1 MSLFGY
7 DFGFDRLAV
16 GMFTGLTYGLLAI
29 GIVLVYRSSKFVN
42 FAHGAIGVF
51 GAAVLAKLTD
61 GITFWLAFPI
71 AILVAGA
78 LGAGI
83 EMSVVRRLR
92 GRPRVIGMIATLGLS
107 QFILVLALLV
117 DRDSFSGATY
127 PKPPGLPAFSIG
139 TTAVGSSLTAMLV
152 LTPVLLAAL
161 AFFLRRTKYGIAIRA
176 AADHPDAA
184 TVNGVPAPMMTSLA
198 WAVAGG
204 VAAFSAI
211 LLTPTQGVQSIESLG
226 PQLLLRGLAGAVIA
240 RMASLPIAFVA
251 SIGVGVLEQVLLSKE
266 TSGFVDVVLGLAI
279 LVALLRQRSGGRNSE
294 HAAWPRWDATSP
306 PGARIGLALLAVVG
320 VGLAYVVSNST
331 ASILTMI
338 CGYALVGLS
347 VILVTGIAGE
357 LSLGQFAFAGIG
369 AAAAIQAAQASGN
382 MLVGVAA
389 GCAAGA
395 LASTLVGIPALRL
408 RGVALGVTTLA
419 FALATSGWLLRQS
432 FLLGDG
438 LTTPYPVWRDYVVS
452 VSTDY
457 YLFALLLL
465 ALGWMVTARLRRGG
479 FGRLLLALRDNEEAG
494 RALTVAAPVRK
505 LQVYAVAGALAG
517 LGGVVIGFGQSQ
529 LSINSFPA
537 SASIDVV
544 AIAVVGGLSRTG
556 GALLGS
562 LVIVGLPAL
571 LPLGIPGQAVLTL
584 GWLLVVIFLPEGLGG
599 LLAGLLSRIPAGR
612 VPADWLS
619 RVRAWRPA
627 QASAPG
633 RIGPDGLIP
642 GFPPETVHDP
652 APLSSVPA
660 LSGSAAAPHSLPDK
674 SDLSGKAPGRP
685 GQWRVHH
692 LPAARLA
699 PATGDGPLLEVAGIR
714 RSFGGVRAVQD
725 ATFTI
730 TEGEIVGIIGPN
742 GAGKTTL
749 FEILAGFTGSD
760 GGTVRYQGRAITGWT
775 PERRARA
782 GLVRSFQDAR
792 LFPAMS
798 VREAVMVAAESAI
811 PSSLV
816 IDILGDERPEIAK
829 AERAL
834 TALRAMGLEDLADKP
849 VGELS
854 TGTRRIVEL
863 CCLLTL
869 EPRVLLLDEPS
880 SGLTQSD
887 GVALGELMLR
897 VRDELGTTVLV
908 IEHDL
913 PLLSRVAD
921 RLIAMDAGAVIAAGP
936 PDEVRSHPAVVL
948 SYLGTDE
955 AAVARSGEPAG

>member
-1 MSLFGY
+1 MSYLGY

-16 GMFTGLTYGLLAI
+16 GLFTGLTYGLLAI
-29 GIVLVYRSSKFVN
+29 GIVLVYRSSRFVN

-51 GAAVLAKLTD
+51 GAAVLARLTD
-61 GITFWLAFPI
+61 GIAFWLAFPI
-71 AILVAGA
+71 AIMVAGA

-83 EMSVVRRLR
+83 EMSVVRRLS
-92 GRPRVIGMIATLGLS
+92 GRPRVIGMIATLGLA

-152 LTPVLLAAL
+152 LTPVLLAGL

-184 TVNGVPAPMMTSLA
+184 TVNGVPAPRMTSLA
-198 WAVAGG
+198 WAIAGG

-240 RMASLPIAFVA
+240 RMSSLPIAFTA

-279 LVALLRQRSGGRNSE
+279 LVSLLRQRTGGRNNE
-294 HAAWPRWDATSP
+294 QNAAWPRWESASSP
-306 PGARIGLALLAVVG
+306 AARIGLVVLG
-320 VGLAYVVSNST
+320 VVAVGLAYVVSNST
-331 ASILTMI
+331 ASVLTMI
-338 CGYALVGLS
+338 CGFAIVALS

-369 AAAAIQAAQASGN
+369 AAAAIQVAQATGN
-382 MLVGVAA
+382 MLTGVLA

-395 LASTLVGIPALRL
+395 LASVLVGVPALRL

-419 FALATSGWLLRQS
+419 FALATSGWLLRQT

-457 YLFALLLL
+457 YLFALMLFVI
-465 ALGWMVTARLRRGG
+465 GWVVTARLRRGG

-562 LVIVGLPAL
+562 IVIVGLPAL
-571 LPLGIPGQAVLTL
+571 FPLGIAGQAVLTL

-599 LLAGLLSRIPAGR
+599 LLAGLLKRIPA
-612 VPADWLS
+612 VPPS
-619 RVRAWRPA
+619 RLRWPSATRRPDVT
-627 QASAPG
+627 
-633 RIGPDGLIP
+633 PDRGDHAL
-642 GFPPETVHDP
+642 P
-652 APLSSVPA
+652 APNR
-660 LSGSAAAPHSLPDK
+660 SGP
-674 SDLSGKAPGRP
+674 
-685 GQWRVHH
+685 WRVHH
-692 LPAARLA
+692 LPADPLA
-699 PATGDGPLLEVAGIR
+699 PTVGSGPLLEVAGIR
-714 RSFGGVRAVQD
+714 RSFGGVKAVRD

-760 GGTVRYQGRAITGWT
+760 GGTVRYQGRNITGWT

-792 LFPAMS
+792 LFPAMT
-798 VREAVMVAAESAI
+798 VREAVMVAGEKSV

-816 IDILGDERPEIAK
+816 ADILGDDRGSLRK
-829 AERAL
+829 AAL
-834 TALRAMGLEDLADKP
+834 AEVALRAMGLEDLAERT

-869 EPRVLLLDEPS
+869 EPRLLLLDEPS
-880 SGLTQSD
+880 SGLTQAD

-921 RLIAMDAGAVIAAGP
+921 RLIAMDAGSVIASGP

-955 AAVARSGEPAG
+955 AAVARS

>member
-1 MSLFGY
+1 MSFLGY

-16 GMFTGLTYGLLAI
+16 GLFTGLTYGLLAV

-51 GAAVLAKLTD
+51 GAAVLARLTD
-61 GITFWLAFPI
+61 GIAFWLAFPI
-71 AILVAGA
+71 AIVVAGA

-83 EMSVVRRLR
+83 EMSVVRRLH
-92 GRPRVIGMIATLGLS
+92 GRPRVIGMIATLGLA

-117 DRDSFSGATY
+117 DRDSFSGSTY

-139 TTAVGSSLTAMLV
+139 TTAVGSSLTAMLL

-184 TVNGVPAPMMTSLA
+184 TVNGVPAPLMTSLA

-240 RMASLPIAFVA
+240 RMTSLPIAFTA
-251 SIGVGVLEQVLLSKE
+251 SIGVGVLEQVLLSRE
-266 TSGFVDVVLGLAI
+266 SSGFVDVVLGLAI
-279 LVALLRQRSGGRNSE
+279 LVSLLRQRTGGRNNEQNAS
-294 HAAWPRWDATSP
+294 WPRWDATPP
-306 PGARIGLALLAVVG
+306 PGTRIGLILLAVIG

-369 AAAAIQAAQASGN
+369 AAAAIQTAQLTGN
-382 MLVGVAA
+382 MLTGVLA

-395 LASTLVGIPALRL
+395 LASTGVGIPALRL

-419 FALATSGWLLRQS
+419 FALATSGWLLRQT

-438 LTTPYPVWRDYVVS
+438 LTTPYPMWRDYVVS
-452 VSTDY
+452 VATDY
-457 YLFALLLL
+457 YLFALLML
-465 ALGWMVTARLRRGG
+465 AVGWAVTARLRRGG

-505 LQVYAVAGALAG
+505 LQVYGVAGALAG
-517 LGGVVIGFGQSQ
+517 LGGVVIGFGQAQ

-556 GALLGS
+556 GALLGAI
-562 LVIVGLPAL
+562 VIVGLPAL
-571 LPLGIPGQAVLTL
+571 FPLGIAGQAVLTL

-599 LLAGLLSRIPAGR
+599 LLAGAAGRLPAVPAGR
-612 VPADWLS
+612 LTPFPVGRWRSASRDGESAGGGGVSGVPPQSGPEPAADLPAGP
-619 RVRAWRPA
+619 AW
-627 QASAPG
+627 
-633 RIGPDGLIP
+633 
-642 GFPPETVHDP
+642 
-652 APLSSVPA
+652 
-660 LSGSAAAPHSLPDK
+660 
-674 SDLSGKAPGRP
+674 P
-685 GQWRVHH
+685 GQWRVRD
-692 LPAARLA
+692 LPAERLA
-699 PATGDGPLLEVAGIR
+699 PMIGTSPLLEVAGIR
-714 RSFGGVRAVQD
+714 RSFGGVKAVQD
-725 ATFTI
+725 ATFAV

-749 FEILAGFTGSD
+749 FEILAGFTSAD
-760 GGTVRYQGRAITGWT
+760 GGMVRYQGRDVTGWT
-775 PERRARA
+775 PERRARD
-782 GLVRSFQDAR
+782 GLARSFQDAR
-792 LFPAMS
+792 LFPALT
-798 VREAVMVAAESAI
+798 VRETLMVAGEKLI

-816 IDILGDERPEIAK
+816 VDVLGDRRPSAAK
-829 AERAL
+829 AARAL
-834 TALRAMGLEDLADKP
+834 AALRAMGLEDLADRT

-869 EPRVLLLDEPS
+869 EPRLLLLDEPS
-880 SGLTQSD
+880 SGLTQAD

-897 VRDELGTTVLV
+897 VRAELGTTVLV

-921 RLIAMDAGAVIAAGP
+921 RLIAMDAGTVIATGP

-955 AAVARSGEPAG
+955 AAVARS

>member
-1 MSLFGY
+1 MTWLGY

-42 FAHGAIGVF
+42 FAHGAVGVF

-61 GITFWLAFPI
+61 GITFWMAFPI

-83 EMSVVRRLR
+83 EMSVVRRLH

-240 RMASLPIAFVA
+240 RMASLPIAFIA

-294 HAAWPRWDATSP
+294 HAAWPRWDASSP
-306 PGARIGLALLAVVG
+306 PGARIGLVLLGVAG

-331 ASILTMI
+331 ASVLTMI

-571 LPLGIPGQAVLTL
+571 LPLGIAGQAVLTL

-599 LLAGLLSRIPAGR
+599 LLADL
-612 VPADWLS
+612 LS
-619 RVRAWRPA
+619 RVRAWRPT
-627 QASAPG
+627 QAPARTSAV
-633 RIGPDGLIP
+633 
-642 GFPPETVHDP
+642 T
-652 APLSSVPA
+652 
-660 LSGSAAAPHSLPDK
+660 PHPSPDK
-674 SDLSGKAPGRP
+674 SDLSGRATGRP

-714 RSFGGVRAVQD
+714 RAFGGVRAVQD

-760 GGTVRYQGRAITGWT
+760 GGTVRYQGRTITGWT

-792 LFPAMS
+792 LFPAMT

-829 AERAL
+829 AQRAL
-834 TALRAMGLEDLADKP
+834 TALHAMGLEDLAGRA

-869 EPRVLLLDEPS
+869 EPRLLLLDEPS

-921 RLIAMDAGAVIAAGP
+921 RLIAMDAGTVIAAGP

>member
-1 MSLFGY
+1 MSLYGY
-7 DFGFDRLAV
+7 DLGFDRLAV
-16 GMFTGLTYGLLAI
+16 GLFTGLTYGLLAI
-29 GIVLVYRSSKFVN
+29 GIVLVYRSSRFVN

-51 GAAVLAKLTD
+51 GAAVLARLTD
-61 GITFWLAFPI
+61 GIAFWLAFPI
-71 AILVAGA
+71 AILIAGA

-83 EMSVVRRLR
+83 EMSVVRRLS
-92 GRPRVIGMIATLGLS
+92 GRPRVIGMIATLGLA

-152 LTPVLLAAL
+152 LTPILLAGL

-184 TVNGVPAPMMTSLA
+184 TVNGVPAPRMTSLA

-204 VAAFSAI
+204 IAAFSAI

-240 RMASLPIAFVA
+240 RMTSLPIAFAA
-251 SIGVGVLEQVLLSKE
+251 SIGVGVLEQVLLSRE

-279 LVALLRQRSGGRNSE
+279 LVALLRQRSAGRNNEQS
-294 HAAWPRWDATSP
+294 AAWPRWSVSGGPAT
-306 PGARIGLALLAVVG
+306 RIGLGVLGAVA

-331 ASILTMI
+331 ASVLTMI

-369 AAAAIQAAQASGN
+369 AAAAVQAAQASGN
-382 MLVGVAA
+382 MLAGVLA

-457 YLFALLLL
+457 YLFALMLLTI
-465 ALGWMVTARLRRGG
+465 GWVVTARLRRGG

-505 LQVYAVAGALAG
+505 L
-517 LGGVVIGFGQSQ
+517 
-529 LSINSFPA
+529 PA
-537 SASIDVV
+537 SASIDAV

-556 GALLGS
+556 GALLGAI
-562 LVIVGLPAL
+562 VIVGLPAL
-571 LPLGIPGQAVLTL
+571 FPLGIAGQAVLTL

-599 LLAGLLSRIPAGR
+599 LLAGLVAR
-612 VPADWLS
+612 VGAVP
-619 RVRAWRPA
+619 
-627 QASAPG
+627 
-633 RIGPDGLIP
+633 RIGLILRRGAP
-642 GFPPETVHDP
+642 VVPPE
-652 APLSSVPA
+652 L
-660 LSGSAAAPHSLPDK
+660 
-674 SDLSGKAPGRP
+674 DLKKP
-685 GQWRVHH
+685 GQWRVSA
-692 LPAARLA
+692 LPAERLT
-699 PATGDGPLLEVAGIR
+699 PFSGSGPLLEVAGIR
-714 RSFGGVRAVQD
+714 RSFGGVKAVRD

-730 TEGEIVGIIGPN
+730 TEGEIAGIIGPN

-760 GGTVRYQGRAITGWT
+760 GGTVRYQGRNITGWT

-782 GLVRSFQDAR
+782 GLIRSFQDAR
-792 LFPAMS
+792 LFPAMT
-798 VREAVMVAAESAI
+798 VREAVMVAAEKTL
-811 PSSLV
+811 PSRLLADV
-816 IDILGDERPEIAK
+816 LGDPRPSQRQA
-829 AERAL
+829 ARASE
-834 TALRAMGLEDLADKP
+834 ALRAMGLEDLADRT

-869 EPRVLLLDEPS
+869 EPRLLLLDEPS
-880 SGLTQSD
+880 SGLTQAD

-897 VRDELGTTVLV
+897 VRDELGTTILV

-921 RLIAMDAGAVIAAGP
+921 RLIAMDAGSVIAAGP

-948 SYLGTDE
+948 SYLGTDS
-955 AAVARSGEPAG
+955 AAVARS